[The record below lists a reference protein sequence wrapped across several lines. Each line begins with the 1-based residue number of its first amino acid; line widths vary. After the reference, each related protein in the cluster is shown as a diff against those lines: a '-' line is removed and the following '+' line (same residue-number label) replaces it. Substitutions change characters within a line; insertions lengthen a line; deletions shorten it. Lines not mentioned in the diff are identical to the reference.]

1 MLYERIWSFSRQSN
15 RTKNDFGSVNFLP
28 ISYDDRAII
37 DKLKKEG
44 LIDNVRYIGMQ
55 AVGFDL
61 TYDGLHYFDEW
72 GDSMKYTKD
81 KKVDVYFRVSDQEK
95 MRL

>member
-1 MLYERIWSFSRQSN
+1 MKEFEAFLAKAIKQKS
-15 RTKNDFGSVNFLP
+15 DFGSVNFLP
-28 ISYDDRAII
+28 ITYDDRAII

-61 TYDGLHYFDEW
+61 TYDGLHHFDE
-72 GDSMKYTKD
+72 
-81 KKVDVYFRVSDQEK
+81 
-95 MRL
+95 